1 MSASAKRLASK
12 KRSRTVA
19 VHGRNGVDDVL
30 PSSPPGGNQHD
41 GKMHVLFATTATELA
56 DDSAVVEA
64 MCGDNDGALPD
75 LEACLK
81 FWHAATSTAS
91 SEHLAAQGVKK
102 QSKACDDACS
112 ASTFTSRA
120 IGAGAAKPA
129 DQAGTISTSLRIGR

>member
-81 FWHAATSTAS
+81 FWNVAARAS
-91 SEHLAAQGVKK
+91 ERGAPADKK
-102 QSKACDDACS
+102 QKVARTAPVQLQVTD
-112 ASTFTSRA
+112 
-120 IGAGAAKPA
+120 
-129 DQAGTISTSLRIGR
+129 